1 VSALFCQG
9 EIFRPRK
16 QSYVRSQAFESGGQ
30 IKNDLDSGKVAP
42 ANGPKRFN
50 TAQSANGIA
59 IEIIAVIDRRGR
71 EQMMLAVNKNG
82 VAWDIYQSGGRVN
95 CVNRVSRRFEQLNF
109 VRSHLCDRH
118 NKPFYLIAIGS
129 TRACAINY

>member
-9 EIFRPRK
+9 EIFRPQK

-30 IKNDLDSGKVAP
+30 IKNDLDSGKVVT

-59 IEIIAVIDRRGR
+59 IEVIAVIDHGRRRR
-71 EQMMLAVNKNG
+71 EQLMLAINKNG

-95 CVNRVSRRFEQLNF
+95 CVNRVSPA
-109 VRSHLCDRH
+109 VRT
-118 NKPFYLIAIGS
+118 I
-129 TRACAINY
+129 

>member
-1 VSALFCQG
+1 MSALFCQG
-9 EIFRPRK
+9 EIFRPQK

-30 IKNDLDSGKVAP
+30 IKNDLDSGKVVT

-59 IEIIAVIDRRGR
+59 IEVIPVINRGR
-71 EQMMLAVNKNG
+71 RTREKVMFTINKNR
-82 VAWDIYQSGGRVN
+82 AARDIYQSGGRVN
-95 CVNRVSRRFEQLNF
+95 GVNRVSRRFEQLNF
-109 VRSHLCDRH
+109 ARFHLCDRH

-129 TRACAINY
+129 TRA